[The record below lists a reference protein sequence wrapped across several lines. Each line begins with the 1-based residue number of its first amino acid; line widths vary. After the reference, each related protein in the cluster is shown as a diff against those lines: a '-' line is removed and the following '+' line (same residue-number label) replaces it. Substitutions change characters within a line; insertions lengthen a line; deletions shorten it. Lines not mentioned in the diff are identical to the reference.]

1 MNDRSLIRGSLGMFG
16 SLTALFGALL
26 SVFVVASDGRA
37 EPSASTD
44 GIAALSPG
52 AMIEDERNTVSVYEA
67 MAPATV
73 FVTQNQR
80 MLEAFTRKPLEVASG
95 SGTGFIWDTNGHIVT
110 NYHVVAGASS
120 LRVTLQN
127 QESYEAT
134 LVGGE
139 PRRDLAVLKID
150 APAEQLIPVRRMPK
164 SGRLVVGQKAVAIG
178 NPFGLDHTL
187 TTGVV
192 SALDREVQ
200 GYGGVTIPGMIQT
213 DASINPG
220 NSGGPLLDS
229 QGRLMGMNTMIFSQ
243 SGGSAGIGF
252 AVPSSIIE
260 RLVPQIIRDGKV
272 VQAGIGISVAPEEWA
287 IRLGIEGVIVD
298 EVSPGS
304 PAASAGLS
312 GIQYDM
318 RGYPMDVGDVIV
330 AVDGEDVA
338 NYDDLYNLMDLRT
351 PGDRVQLTI
360 QRGGKR
366 RTVAITLIA
375 L

>member
-1 MNDRSLIRGSLGMFG
+1 MNGSILLRSV
-16 SLTALFGALL
+16 FGALL
-26 SVFVVASDGRA
+26 ASY
-37 EPSASTD
+37 SMWFSTD
-44 GIAALSPG
+44 NAVAAPSPEQTGVAALSPN
-52 AMIEDERNTVSVYEA
+52 AMIEDERNSVSVYEA

-95 SGTGFIWDTNGHIVT
+95 SGTGFIWDNEGHIVT
-110 NYHVVAGASS
+110 NFHVVAGASS

-150 APAEQLIPVRRMPK
+150 APAEQLVPVRRMPRG
-164 SGRLVVGQKAVAIG
+164 GRLMVGQKAIAIG

-229 QGRLMGMNTMIFSQ
+229 RGRLMGMNTMIFSQ
-243 SGGSAGIGF
+243 TGGSAGIGF
-252 AVPSSIIE
+252 AVPSAIVE

-272 VQAGIGISVAPEEWA
+272 VQAGIGISVAPEEWT

-298 EVSPGS
+298 DVSAGS
-304 PAASAGLS
+304 PAAKAGMS

-318 RGYPMDVGDVIV
+318 RGYPMDIGDVIV
-330 AVDGEDVA
+330 AVDGENVA
-338 NYDDLYNLMDLRT
+338 NYDDLYNLMDLHS
-351 PGDRVQLTI
+351 PGDTVKLTI
-360 QRGGKR
+360 ERGGKR
-366 RTVAITLIA
+366 RTVSITLIA